1 MAGDFL
7 KIGVFPQME
16 SEYIFKTCKDIQ
28 RYLSEK
34 TNMKCEVHKTERYI
48 LVCYISEDSIK
59 TSKIRI
65 PGGVL
70 YCFQTSD
77 FDGLIEEMS

>member
-1 MAGDFL
+1 
-7 KIGVFPQME
+7 ME

-28 RYLSEK
+28 KYLTEK
-34 TNMKCEVHKTERYI
+34 TGRKCEVHKTETYLLI
-48 LVCYISEDSIK
+48 CYIPDIREGFIK
-59 TSKIRI
+59 TSKVRI

-77 FDGLIEEMS
+77 FNDLIKEMS